1 MEKRKHFSLLNI
13 LIQMAY
19 VPSIKEVVIHSAKE
33 VHRAEDL
40 ASLLIGRNLQQTMT
54 NQGLHEIIMMSPV

>member
-1 MEKRKHFSLLNI
+1 MEKRKYFSLLNI

-33 VHRAEDL
+33 TDRAEINT
-40 ASLLIGRNLQQTMT
+40 SKI
-54 NQGLHEIIMMSPV
+54 

>member
-33 VHRAEDL
+33 TDRAEINT
-40 ASLLIGRNLQQTMT
+40 SKIQ
-54 NQGLHEIIMMSPV
+54 PVY